1 MGRVDGMSEIL
12 LDFQGGV
19 AVITLNAPDRR
30 NAFVPQMVDEL
41 LEACERIDEDES
53 VGAVVIRAN
62 GPSFCSGAHR
72 AVLADAGR
80 DPARPDNFRNL
91 GHTYLAFVRVGELKP
106 PTIAAVRG
114 HAVGA
119 GVNLMLATDLRIV
132 SESARIITGF
142 MRIGLHP
149 GGGHFALLGRLAG
162 RESAA
167 ALSLFGEEIDGRRA
181 AEIGLAWAAVAEA
194 DVEFRAMDM
203 ARKAAVDPELAR
215 ATARSLRIELGPP
228 AIAWP
233 AALEVEKAVQM
244 WSLRRR
250 QPEAEV

>member
-1 MGRVDGMSEIL
+1 M
-12 LDFQGGV
+12 V
-19 AVITLNAPDRR
+19 A
-30 NAFVPQMVDEL
+30 EL
-41 LEACERIDEDES
+41 LEVCDRVDDDQA
-53 VGAVVIRAN
+53 VGAVVICGN

-72 AVLADAGR
+72 NVLSEAGR
-80 DPARPDNFRNL
+80 DPARPDNFARL
-91 GHTYLAFVRVGELKP
+91 GETYQAFVRVGELKA

-132 SESARIITGF
+132 SESSRIMTGF

-149 GGGHFALLGRLAG
+149 GGGHFSLLGRLAG
-162 RESAA
+162 REAAA

-181 AEIGLAWAAVAEA
+181 AEIGLAWIALPEAE
-194 DVEFRAMDM
+194 VEPRAIEM
-203 ARKAAVDPELAR
+203 AKKAAADPELAR
-215 ATARSLRIELGPP
+215 AAVRSMRIELGPP
-228 AIAWP
+228 GIPWP

-250 QPEAEV
+250 PPAAGS